1 MIQIGNDEHQSR
13 YRSYEEY
20 LRRFYCVT
28 TMSDYFQS
36 HLEASFCKKL
46 AKRVLELE
54 ATEKTK
60 EPEETP

>member
-20 LRRFYCVT
+20 LRRFYGVT

-46 AKRVLELE
+46 AKRVLEL
-54 ATEKTK
+54 
-60 EPEETP
+60 